1 MDAPCK
7 IQGSI
12 HVFRLVNNMCPG
24 KWVHIIVSALY
35 SLVGALLNKVATEIF
50 LTCSNID
57 IYLPSM
63 LKSAVK

>member
-1 MDAPCK
+1 MYIITHKVTKVLINIDTKKA
-7 IQGSI
+7 
-12 HVFRLVNNMCPG
+12 LT
-24 KWVHIIVSALY
+24 IVSALY
-35 SLVGALLNKVATEIF
+35 SLVGALLNKVATEIA

>member
-1 MDAPCK
+1 MY
-7 IQGSI
+7 
-12 HVFRLVNNMCPG
+12 
-24 KWVHIIVSALY
+24 IITHKVTKVLINIDTKKALTMVIALY

>member
-1 MDAPCK
+1 MY
-7 IQGSI
+7 
-12 HVFRLVNNMCPG
+12 
-24 KWVHIIVSALY
+24 IITHKVTKVLINIDTKKALTTVSALY

-63 LKSAVK
+63 LKRAVK

>member
-1 MDAPCK
+1 MYIITHKVTKVLINIDTKKA
-7 IQGSI
+7 
-12 HVFRLVNNMCPG
+12 LT
-24 KWVHIIVSALY
+24 IVSALY
-35 SLVGALLNKVATEIF
+35 SLVGALRNKVATEIF